1 MILRGG
7 TSIEHESNNDADKAV
22 LERIRRINLA
32 FVALGDDDE
41 NIEMSIHL
49 RMLFDRLNEI
59 NNKQAKQM
67 EWRKEPVEIFS
78 IVYDERKSGIIRDEK
93 CSAGNSCGLKIITIH
108 RIIFTSWA
116 DCLLS
121 LIIHAYMMQS
131 LKTVHINSTTAG
143 LILNRKYIMN
153 GWNRVIAIKLQKS
166 NGMTGDLSTN

>member
-67 EWRKEPVEIFS
+67 EWRKEPVEIFQLFMM
-78 IVYDERKSGIIRDEK
+78 
-93 CSAGNSCGLKIITIH
+93 SASRESFGMKNAL
-108 RIIFTSWA
+108 
-116 DCLLS
+116 
-121 LIIHAYMMQS
+121 
-131 LKTVHINSTTAG
+131 
-143 LILNRKYIMN
+143 
-153 GWNRVIAIKLQKS
+153 RVIPAV
-166 NGMTGDLSTN
+166 